1 MKTLLTLKI
10 CYSGGRAGFDVTTIA
25 TAAAGLNRRNTSG
38 ARSSSWDPGGTAS
51 CWWSWGPGS
60 KPACSR
66 HPCGKYFRT
75 SSQSHQRSSSW
86 PQYQPHHHQQ
96 AGDAYSGEN
105 PIGVGRL
112 NHQAWLLSLAVTF
125 LVASRVSNQGYDWD
139 LACCSRDSQ
148 STRATKLRHA
158 PSGKSL
164 GVRRRH
170 QARLSGLASGSGP
183 GGCRQRL
190 AVRRLD
196 R

>member
-1 MKTLLTLKI
+1 M
-10 CYSGGRAGFDVTTIA
+10 RQ
-25 TAAAGLNRRNTSG
+25 AAVGLNRRSTSG
-38 ARSSSWDPGGTAS
+38 MRSSSWDPGGTAS

-96 AGDAYSGEN
+96 AGIAHHGEN
-105 PIGVGRL
+105 PIGVRRPS
-112 NHQAWLLSLAVTF
+112 HQLWLLSLAVTF
-125 LVASRVSNQGYDWD
+125 LVVAWVSNRGYDWD
-139 LACCSRDSQ
+139 LTCCSRDSQ

-170 QARLSGLASGSGP
+170 QARLSGLGIGSDP